1 MGNVMAMLDGH
12 SWQPLMT
19 TCKRDADAGWDT
31 IWKMMYVA
39 AFGPEIGQCFQQTVP
54 MQLLNSHG
62 EAAYNKMSDV
72 ACWKNMVMPQNSA
85 VAFMTEMS
93 SLDNDRR
100 GVGINRALSA
110 LVDYCKRQNKE
121 EIKWRNQHILTDK
134 IFTGLYAEIDTV
146 LPSLLYI
153 CAPKKPKQSKASASS
168 LRFKQGASHAQPAQ
182 DSVKLDKCGKIV
194 YDWLDTEILSYI
206 RLLLQWQS
214 GGGSSHVSASHHRSL
229 QCFRYQGNS
238 HHEGVSQT
246 EITLKEWQRAIAKL
260 HAGLMEEDYYGFT
273 QADYRVNKKE

>member
-121 EIKWRNQHILTDK
+121 EIKGRNKHILDDK
-134 IFTGLYAEIDTV
+134 IYKGLYAEIDKI
-146 LPSLLYI
+146 LPYLEYV
-153 CAPKKPKQSKASASS
+153 CAPKKPRQSKGGVSS
-168 LRFKQGASHAQPAQ
+168 LRSNQQSTDTPDTAPKEPA
-182 DSVKLDKCGKIV
+182 KLEAAGKIV
-194 YDWLDTEILSYI
+194 YEWLDTDNLSFI
-206 RLLLQWQS
+206 RMMLEWQS
-214 GGGSSHVSASHHRSL
+214 GGGSAHVTASFHRTL

-238 HHEGVSQT
+238 QHESVSKC
-246 EITLKEWQRAIAKL
+246 EVTLTEWQAAIAKR
-260 HAGLMEEDYYGFT
+260 HAAGPVEENYSGST
-273 QADYRVNKKE
+273 QADFA